1 MENIEENAL
10 PSVSGLV
17 VLLKEKNFSE
27 ETALAISP
35 AFDELYNTA
44 KEWNTK
50 ATEFLNN
57 PDLLP
62 EEKAKEARAARLALV
77 KVRTGI
83 EKKRKELNDSDQK
96 RIDERNAIGKV
107 LTGLVTPT
115 EKILQDEEDRAA
127 NIEKQRKAA
136 LKNERLAHLEPYK
149 VDSQFFDLENMPA
162 EAFAVLLENSSL
174 AHQKRIDDEEKLIK
188 EKAEKEKI
196 NTRIQQIVNLGF
208 EFDNEDGR
216 MNGDYRYYFEYFK
229 KQGEVEDFEISI
241 PAENFK
247 LSDKD
252 WIEML
257 AAHIA
262 KIEQAKEQNKKDKEA
277 EDNLLKA
284 EKKAAERKAQLLEQQ
299 EKERKA
305 RHDEALAR
313 QKKLSDIKV
322 IEAYQK
328 LYDMDEASFNDY
340 FTDKNQA
347 YQAEQNRL
355 FIEKKKKEREDALAK
370 EKAEAE
376 AKAKREEALAPDK
389 IKLKIFV
396 DRIHNV
402 VKEFES
408 NEFTNEEARLL
419 YKNFF
424 GMMER
429 ANQWANEHIEK
440 LK

>member
-1 MENIEENAL
+1 MENSQENAL
-10 PSVSGLV
+10 PAVSGLV

-57 PDLLP
+57 PDLSP
-62 EEKAKEARAARLALV
+62 EEKAKEARTARLALV

-83 EKKRKELNDSDQK
+83 DKKRKELNDSDQK

-115 EKILQDEEDRAA
+115 EKMLQDEEDRAE
-127 NIEKQRKAA
+127 NIEKERKAT
-136 LKNERLAHLEPYK
+136 LKNERLAALEPYK
-149 VDSQFFDLENMPA
+149 VDSQFFDLENMPD

-174 AHQKRIDDEEKLIK
+174 AHQKRIDDEKIREEKEKLDIRFTDRVGKIGEIGFKFRDTIFEHDFCNPVSSDFIHSINDDDFKKFYSNVKTEYEDHKK
-188 EKAEKEKI
+188 EEENKKKAEDEKLKAEKEKAEREAALLKQQQKEKEQKH
-196 NTRIQQIVNLGF
+196 NTAIYRQQAAA
-208 EFDNEDGR
+208 R
-216 MNGDYRYYFEYFK
+216 MNIVLEY
-229 KQGEVEDFEISI
+229 GT
-241 PAENFK
+241 A
-247 LSDKD
+247 
-252 WIEML
+252 IEMT
-257 AAHIA
+257 
-262 KIEQAKEQNKKDKEA
+262 EQGWTNWFNEKDA
-277 EDNLLKA
+277 E
-284 EKKAAERKAQLLEQQ
+284 
-299 EKERKA
+299 
-305 RHDEALAR
+305 
-313 QKKLSDIKV
+313 
-322 IEAYQK
+322 Y
-328 LYDMDEASFNDY
+328 
-340 FTDKNQA
+340 T
-347 YQAEQNRL
+347 AEQNRL
-355 FIEKKKKEREDALAK
+355 FIEKKKKEREDAMAK

-376 AKAKREEALAPDK
+376 EKAKREEAMAPDK

-396 DRIHNV
+396 DRVHNV

-408 NEFTNEEARLL
+408 NEFKNEEARLL

-429 ANQWANEHIEK
+429 ANQWANEHINN